1 MQLIGMLDSPYV
13 RRVAVSLRLLGIAFE
28 HRPVSVFRHF
38 DTFAAINPLV
48 KAPTLVADDGTVLMD
63 STLILDHL
71 PALTGTPLPR
81 PLMPT
86 DPTACRQA
94 LRVLG
99 LALAA
104 CEKTVQTVYEH
115 QLRPPEKLHAPWL
128 DRVQGQLAA
137 AYAALEAELARTPL
151 AANAA
156 HITQAGITTAVA
168 WGFTQMML
176 PGVVPAT
183 AHPHL
188 AAHAEAAER
197 LAAFAAYPA
206 KG

>member
-13 RRVAVSLRLLGIAFE
+13 RRVAISLRLLGIAFE

-48 KAPTLVADDGTVLMD
+48 KAPTLVANDGTVLMD

-71 PALTGTPLPR
+71 PALTSTPLPR

-86 DPTACRQA
+86 DPAACRQA

-104 CEKTVQTVYEH
+104 CEKSVQIVYEQ
-115 QLRPPEKLHAPWL
+115 QLRPTNKQHSPWL

-137 AYAALEAELARTPL
+137 AYQALEAELARTPL
-151 AANAA
+151 AADAA
-156 HITQAGITTAVA
+156 HINQAGITAAVA
-168 WGFTQMML
+168 WGFTQMAL
-176 PGVVPAT
+176 PGTVPT
-183 AHPHL
+183 AMHPHL
-188 AAHAEAAER
+188 SAHATAAEQ
-197 LAAFAAYPA
+197 LAAFAEYPA
-206 KG
+206 NG

>member
-13 RRVAVSLRLLGIAFE
+13 RRVAISLRLLGIAFE

-71 PALTGTPLPR
+71 PALTDTPLPR

-86 DPTACRQA
+86 DPAACRQA

-104 CEKTVQTVYEH
+104 CEKTVQIVYEQ
-115 QLRPPEKLHAPWL
+115 QLRPTDKQHSPWL

-137 AYAALEAELARTPL
+137 AYQALEAELARTPL
-151 AANAA
+151 AADAA
-156 HITQAGITTAVA
+156 HINQAGITAAVA
-168 WGFTQMML
+168 WGFTQMAL
-176 PGVVPAT
+176 PDAVPAT

-188 AAHAEAAER
+188 AAHATAAEQ
-197 LAAFAAYPA
+197 LAAFAEYPA
-206 KG
+206 NG

>member
-13 RRVAVSLRLLGIAFE
+13 RRVAISLRLLGIAFE

-63 STLILDHL
+63 SSLILDHL

-86 DPTACRQA
+86 DPAACRRA

-104 CEKTVQTVYEH
+104 CEKTVQIVYEH
-115 QLRPPEKLHAPWL
+115 QLRPLEKQHGPWL
-128 DRVQGQLAA
+128 ERVQGQLAA

-151 AANAA
+151 SVDAA
-156 HITQAGITTAVA
+156 HINQAGITTAVA
-168 WGFTQMML
+168 WGFTQMVL
-176 PGVVPAT
+176 PGVVPAAT
-183 AHPHL
+183 LPHL
-188 AAHAEAAER
+188 AAHAAAAER
-197 LAAFAAYPA
+197 LDAFAAYPA
-206 KG
+206 NG